1 MLCVPSVMIL
11 AVISEMHPVMPLS
24 LVGILFLAFEPEIHP
39 TYFMLIVLL
48 VPLGY

>member
-24 LVGILFLAFEPEIHP
+24 LVGILFLGFEPEIHP
-39 TYFMLIVLL
+39 TYLVLIVFACS
-48 VPLGY
+48 LGY